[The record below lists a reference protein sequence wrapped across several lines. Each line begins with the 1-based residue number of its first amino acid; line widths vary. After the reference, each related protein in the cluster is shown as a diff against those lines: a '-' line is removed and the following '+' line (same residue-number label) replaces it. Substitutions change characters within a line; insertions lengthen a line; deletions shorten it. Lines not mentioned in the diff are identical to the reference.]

1 MRGGQRST
9 LRRGTGISSE
19 YNNKVIIRPFLANMG
34 KTGKLRGIYRE
45 YTGENH

>member
-1 MRGGQRST
+1 MLDR
-9 LRRGTGISSE
+9 LAESE
-19 YNNKVIIRPFLANMG
+19 YNNYVIFGAFLANMG